1 MNEND
6 ELILEKNGWTV
17 ECESPFRIRNNET
30 GDFASGV
37 AANVV
42 LNSIKPNPKKKT
54 TCYCGNPIDWSNS
67 DCVCFS
73 LCKDHAMDA

>member
-6 ELILEKNGWTV
+6 KLLLKKNGWTI
-17 ECESPFRIRNNET
+17 ECESPFEIRNDET

-37 AANVV
+37 AAKAV
-42 LNSIKPNPKKKT
+42 LDGLKPKKRK
-54 TCYCGNPIDWSNS
+54 TCYCGKPIDYSNP